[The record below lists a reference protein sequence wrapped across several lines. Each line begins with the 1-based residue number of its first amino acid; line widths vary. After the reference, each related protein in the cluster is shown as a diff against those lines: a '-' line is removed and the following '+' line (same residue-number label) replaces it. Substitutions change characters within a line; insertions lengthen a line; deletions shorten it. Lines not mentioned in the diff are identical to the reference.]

1 MMNMKKVLIAA
12 CVLMGLTMSAHAQYD
27 PEAKKVLDAMS
38 NRYKKLESFQADIKY
53 SINNET
59 ESLQEHYDGTVAV
72 SGDKY
77 RLKMAGQEVI
87 NDGTTLWTYLEE
99 VNEVNISDY
108 DPESEEITPS
118 KIYTVYQK
126 GYKYSYIS
134 DKVIDGATYQVVDLV
149 PEDKGGQFFKIR
161 LEIEK
166 GSSNLRSWQMFDRN
180 GNVYEYLITDFKSN
194 PDLGAG
200 YFTFDEADY
209 DGVDVVDLR

>member
-12 CVLMGLTMSAHAQYD
+12 CVWIGLAGSVQAQYD

-53 SINNET
+53 SMNNEVEKIT
-59 ESLQEHYDGTVAV
+59 EHYTGTVAV

-77 RLKMAGQEVI
+77 RLKIAGQEVI
-87 NDGTTLWTYLEE
+87 NDGTTMWTYLEE
-99 VNEVNISDY
+99 VNEVNINDY
-108 DPESEEITPS
+108 DPESEDITPS
-118 KIYTVYQK
+118 KIYNIYQK

-134 DKVIDGATYQVVDLV
+134 DVAKDGKTYQIVDLV

-166 GSSNLRSWQMFDRN
+166 GTSTLHSWQMYDRN
-180 GNVYEYLITDFKSN
+180 GNIYEYLVTDFKTN
-194 PDLGAG
+194 PKLGAD
-200 YFTFDEADY
+200 YFTFNEEDY
-209 DGVDVVDLR
+209 DEPEIVDLR